1 MLSET
6 PGRQH
11 YIFSNFLREVD
22 MEYLMND
29 AIKSYC
35 DFLEKYFKNP
45 NDFTIKTS
53 VQLINAYYNYYK
65 NGESY
70 FFKYT
75 ENLSHLIAESRNDLE
90 IDFSEKEQVWAF
102 IHLMIENIEG
112 QNLNIFKKRGWI
124 YCMKKFQHGMSKL
137 WVTKHPRYDI
147 DLRRIYL

>member
-1 MLSET
+1 
-6 PGRQH
+6 
-11 YIFSNFLREVD
+11 
-22 MEYLMND
+22 MND

-45 NDFTIKTS
+45 NDFTVKAS

-65 NGESY
+65 N
-70 FFKYT
+70 FKYT

-102 IHLMIENIEG
+102 IHLMIESIEG
-112 QNLNIFKKRGWI
+112 QTLNIFNKRRWI

-137 WVTKHPRYDI
+137 WVTKHERKTRTI
-147 DLRRIYL
+147 VL

>member
-1 MLSET
+1 
-6 PGRQH
+6 
-11 YIFSNFLREVD
+11 
-22 MEYLMND
+22 MND

-35 DFLEKYFKNP
+35 EFLEKYFKNP
-45 NDFTIKTS
+45 NDFTVKAS

-65 NGESY
+65 N
-70 FFKYT
+70 FKYT

-102 IHLMIENIEG
+102 IHLMIESIEG

-137 WVTKHPRYDI
+137 WVTKHPRYDR

>member
-1 MLSET
+1 
-6 PGRQH
+6 
-11 YIFSNFLREVD
+11 

-35 DFLEKYFKNP
+35 EFLEKYYKNP
-45 NDFTIKTS
+45 NDFTVKAS

-65 NGESY
+65 NGESD
-70 FFKYT
+70 FFKYK
-75 ENLSHLIAESRNDLE
+75 EYLSHLIAESRNDLE

-112 QNLNIFKKRGWI
+112 QTLNIFNKRRWI
-124 YCMKKFQHGMSKL
+124 YGMKKFQHGMSKL
-137 WVTKHPRYDI
+137 WVTKHQKHDR

>member
-1 MLSET
+1 
-6 PGRQH
+6 
-11 YIFSNFLREVD
+11 

-35 DFLEKYFKNP
+35 EFLEKYFKNP
-45 NDFTIKTS
+45 NDFTVKAS

-65 NGESY
+65 N
-70 FFKYT
+70 FKYT

-102 IHLMIENIEG
+102 IHLMIESIEG

-137 WVTKHPRYDI
+137 WVTKHERKTRTI
-147 DLRRIYL
+147 VL

>member
-1 MLSET
+1 
-6 PGRQH
+6 
-11 YIFSNFLREVD
+11 

-35 DFLEKYFKNP
+35 EFLEKYFKNP
-45 NDFTIKTS
+45 NDFTIKAS

-65 NGESY
+65 NGESD
-70 FFKYT
+70 FFKFT

-102 IHLMIENIEG
+102 IHLMLESIEG

-137 WVTKHPRYDI
+137 WVTKHPKHDR

>member
-1 MLSET
+1 MK
-6 PGRQH
+6 
-11 YIFSNFLREVD
+11 
-22 MEYLMND
+22 YLMND

-35 DFLEKYFKNP
+35 EFLEKYFKNP
-45 NDFTIKTS
+45 NDFTIKAS

-65 NGESY
+65 NGESD
-70 FFKYT
+70 FFKYK
-75 ENLSHLIAESRNDLE
+75 EYLSHLITESRNDLE

-102 IHLMIENIEG
+102 IHLMIESIEG

-137 WVTKHPRYDI
+137 WVTKHPKHDR

>member
-1 MLSET
+1 
-6 PGRQH
+6 
-11 YIFSNFLREVD
+11 

-45 NDFTIKTS
+45 NDFTVKAS
-53 VQLINAYYNYYK
+53 VELINAYYNSYK

-70 FFKYT
+70 SFKFT
-75 ENLSHLIAESRNDLE
+75 EDLSHLIAKSRNDLE

-102 IHLMIENIEG
+102 IHLMIESIEG
-112 QNLNIFKKRGWI
+112 QTLNIFKKRGWI

-137 WVTKHPRYDI
+137 WVTKHPKYENR
-147 DLRRIYL
+147 DLRRTYL

>member
-1 MLSET
+1 
-6 PGRQH
+6 
-11 YIFSNFLREVD
+11 

-45 NDFTIKTS
+45 NDFTVKAS

-65 NGESY
+65 N
-70 FFKYT
+70 FKYT

-102 IHLMIENIEG
+102 IHLMIESIEG
-112 QNLNIFKKRGWI
+112 QTLNIFNKRRWI

-137 WVTKHPRYDI
+137 WVTKHERKTRTI
-147 DLRRIYL
+147 VL

>member
-1 MLSET
+1 
-6 PGRQH
+6 
-11 YIFSNFLREVD
+11 
-22 MEYLMND
+22 MND

-35 DFLEKYFKNP
+35 EFLEKYFKNP
-45 NDFTIKTS
+45 NDFTIKAS
-53 VQLINAYYNYYK
+53 VQLINAYYNFYK
-65 NGESY
+65 DNESDSY
-70 FFKYT
+70 WFT
-75 ENLSHLIAESRNDLE
+75 RDLSHLIAESRNDLE

-137 WVTKHPRYDI
+137 WVTKHPKHDR

>member
-1 MLSET
+1 MK
-6 PGRQH
+6 
-11 YIFSNFLREVD
+11 
-22 MEYLMND
+22 YLMND

-35 DFLEKYFKNP
+35 EFLEKYFKNP
-45 NDFTIKTS
+45 NDFTIKAS

-65 NGESY
+65 NGESD
-70 FFKYT
+70 FFKYK
-75 ENLSHLIAESRNDLE
+75 EYLSHLITESRNDLE

-102 IHLMIENIEG
+102 IHLMIESIEG

-137 WVTKHPRYDI
+137 WVTKHQKHDR

>member
-1 MLSET
+1 
-6 PGRQH
+6 
-11 YIFSNFLREVD
+11 

-45 NDFTIKTS
+45 NDFTVKAS
-53 VQLINAYYNYYK
+53 VELINAYYNSYK

-70 FFKYT
+70 SFKFT
-75 ENLSHLIAESRNDLE
+75 EDLSHLIAKSRNDLE

-102 IHLMIENIEG
+102 IHLMIESIEG
-112 QNLNIFKKRGWI
+112 QTLNIFKKRGWI

-137 WVTKHPRYDI
+137 WVTKHERKTRTI
-147 DLRRIYL
+147 VL

>member
-1 MLSET
+1 
-6 PGRQH
+6 
-11 YIFSNFLREVD
+11 

-45 NDFTIKTS
+45 NDFTIKAS
-53 VQLINAYYNYYK
+53 VQLINAYYYNYYK
-65 NGESY
+65 NGESDS
-70 FFKYT
+70 FKFTGDLSYLIT
-75 ENLSHLIAESRNDLE
+75 EARNDFE

-102 IHLMIENIEG
+102 IHLMIESIEG

-137 WVTKHPRYDI
+137 WVTKHERKTRTI
-147 DLRRIYL
+147 VL

>member
-1 MLSET
+1 MK
-6 PGRQH
+6 
-11 YIFSNFLREVD
+11 
-22 MEYLMND
+22 YLMND

-35 DFLEKYFKNP
+35 EFLEKYFKNP
-45 NDFTIKTS
+45 NDFTIKAS

-70 FFKYT
+70 SFKFT
-75 ENLSHLIAESRNDLE
+75 GDLSYLITESRNDLE

-102 IHLMIENIEG
+102 IHLMIESIEG
-112 QNLNIFKKRGWI
+112 QTLSIYNKRRWI

-137 WVTKHPRYDI
+137 WVTKHPRYDR

>member
-1 MLSET
+1 
-6 PGRQH
+6 
-11 YIFSNFLREVD
+11 

-35 DFLEKYFKNP
+35 EFLEKYFKNP
-45 NDFTIKTS
+45 NDFTVKAS

-65 NGESY
+65 N
-70 FFKYT
+70 FKYT

-102 IHLMIENIEG
+102 IHLMIESIEG
-112 QNLNIFKKRGWI
+112 QTLNIFNKRQWI

-137 WVTKHPRYDI
+137 WVTKHERKTRTI
-147 DLRRIYL
+147 VL

>member
-1 MLSET
+1 
-6 PGRQH
+6 
-11 YIFSNFLREVD
+11 

-45 NDFTIKTS
+45 NDFTVKAS

-65 NGESY
+65 N
-70 FFKYT
+70 FKYT

-102 IHLMIENIEG
+102 IHLMIESIEG

-137 WVTKHPRYDI
+137 WVTKHPRYDR

>member
-1 MLSET
+1 
-6 PGRQH
+6 
-11 YIFSNFLREVD
+11 

-35 DFLEKYFKNP
+35 EFLEKYFKNP
-45 NDFTIKTS
+45 NDFTVKAS
-53 VQLINAYYNYYK
+53 VQLINAYYNSYK

-70 FFKYT
+70 SFKYT
-75 ENLSHLIAESRNDLE
+75 EDLSHLIAESRNDLE

-102 IHLMIENIEG
+102 IHLMIESIEE

-124 YCMKKFQHGMSKL
+124 YVMKKFQHGMSKL
-137 WVTKHPRYDI
+137 WVTKHPRYDR

>member
-1 MLSET
+1 
-6 PGRQH
+6 
-11 YIFSNFLREVD
+11 
-22 MEYLMND
+22 MEYSMND

-45 NDFTIKTS
+45 NDFTVKAS
-53 VQLINAYYNYYK
+53 VQLINAYYNSYK
-65 NGESY
+65 NGESDS
-70 FFKYT
+70 FKYT

-102 IHLMIENIEG
+102 IHLMIVSIER

-124 YCMKKFQHGMSKL
+124 YCMKKFLHGMSKL
-137 WVTKHPRYDI
+137 WVTKHPKHDR